1 MTRNDDAVRL
11 EIETDIA
18 LVVRGI
24 AKKDAQ

>member
-11 EIETDIA
+11 AIETDIV